1 MSLKGHAI
9 FPTPTK
15 TDTVYAWG
23 IDGLTKAVK
32 TSKLP
37 LVAIGGINKKTF
49 KQSPKHADTKKAT
62 HNR

>member
-1 MSLKGHAI
+1 MALKGHAI

-23 IDGLTKAVK
+23 IDGLSKAVK

-37 LVAIGGINKKTF
+37 LVAIGGINKENIQTVAKTREY
-49 KQSPKHADTKKAT
+49 KKGYP
-62 HNR
+62 